1 MRALIMAAGKGTR
14 ISRHIGGR
22 PKCTLNMGDGLTLI
36 EDTVA
41 KLRDG
46 GISEIALVLGYQA
59 DVIEDLL
66 ADKGVTFFHNP
77 FFDVT
82 NSIASAWFA
91 VDFISDDDI
100 LILNGDVFF
109 EASVLDLAL
118 ATTLNPVLFSDE
130 TRKEEADYKLYY
142 EDGRLLKYGKG
153 LQGDD
158 ITGEYIGIARINTD
172 LLPLFR
178 KRLEA
183 LVSAQK
189 HNCWWEDVLYS
200 LSQEI
205 RINVKDIGGLFWGEV
220 DYIEDYNRIIQ
231 YKSLTNNT
239 RISSMGR

>member
-1 MRALIMAAGKGTR
+1 MKALIMAAGKGTR
-14 ISRHIGGR
+14 ISRHIGGK
-22 PKCTLNMGDGLTLI
+22 PKCTLNIGNGLTLI
-36 EDTVA
+36 EDTVE

-59 DVIEDLL
+59 DVIRDLL
-66 ADKGVTFFHNP
+66 ADKQVAFFYNP

-91 VDFISDDDI
+91 MDFILGDDI

-109 EASVLDLAL
+109 ESSILDMILE
-118 ATTLNPVLFSDE
+118 TSQNPVLFSDE

-142 EDGRLLKYGKG
+142 ENGRLLKYGKD

-158 ITGEYIGIARINTD
+158 ITGEYIGIARINND
-172 LLPLFR
+172 LLPLFCR
-178 KRLEA
+178 RLEA
-183 LVSAQK
+183 LINEQK

-205 RINVKDIGGLFWGEV
+205 PINVKDVGGLFWGEV
-220 DYIEDYNRIIQ
+220 DYIEDYNRIME
-231 YKSLTNNT
+231 YRKAML
-239 RISSMGR
+239 G

>member
-1 MRALIMAAGKGTR
+1 M
-14 ISRHIGGR
+14 
-22 PKCTLNMGDGLTLI
+22 
-36 EDTVA
+36 
-41 KLRDG
+41 
-46 GISEIALVLGYQA
+46 VLGYQA

-66 ADKGVTFFHNP
+66 ADEGVTFFHNP

-91 VDFISDDDI
+91 MDFISDDDI

-109 EASVLDLAL
+109 EASILDLVL

-142 EDGRLLKYGKG
+142 EDGRLLKYGKE

-158 ITGEYIGIARINTD
+158 ITGEYIGMARINTD

-178 KRLEA
+178 RRLEA

-189 HNCWWEDVLYS
+189 HNYWWEDVLYS

-205 RINVKDIGGLFWGEV
+205 RINVKDVDGLFWGEV

-231 YKSLTNNT
+231 YKNLTNNA
-239 RISSMGR
+239 RISNMGR